1 MSNLT
6 IVNILL
12 SVAIFLLVAT
22 FSQGMMLFFVYSI
35 VAVAMAATLR
45 HQLLPDKGKTARRR

>member
-12 SVAIFLLVAT
+12 AVALFLLVMT
-22 FSQGMMLFFVYSI
+22 FSEGLLLYFLYSMA
-35 VAVAMAATLR
+35 AVAMAGTLR
-45 HQLLPDKGKTARRR
+45 HQLLPHKEKSSRQR

>member
-12 SVAIFLLVAT
+12 SLAIFLLVVT
-22 FSQGMMLFFVYSI
+22 FSEGLMLYFVYSI
-35 VAVAMAATLR
+35 AAVAMAGTLR
-45 HQLLPDKGKTARRR
+45 HQLLPHKEKSTRQR